1 MLAPPDDR
9 SLYLA
14 YDGNGCMANNPA
26 SVGASCAFVRR
37 IELGPNG
44 AEKIVV
50 HNLTSPKQMA
60 LDAQGRLYVV
70 EEWPEQV
77 TRWDTATGE
86 QAVVLHNS
94 EYEASGPIEGIA
106 INSAGDIYFS
116 ECKRDPLLDDV
127 CTHASLT
134 RKVRADGMFGNRV
147 EVANGGVSGVPLKS
161 GAVWVK
167 RSASGAIEMVARG
180 FFRTRGLAL
189 DEPRGYLYVA
199 NEANAWDQGTSGC
212 LSQINLASGEVK
224 KVAVGLD
231 YAQFPSLEASTG
243 RVFVPLALHNK
254 LVVYDPRPASAFA
267 PVSDTKLEERN
278 ISAAINGASWEATHP
293 SLPTLSVSID
303 ELVAP
308 ATLNAGMRFTTAP
321 SDPAESPSVSVWL
334 RIPAD
339 QLDLYKLE
347 LPYNDAYHAGPDTFA
362 LPNAECRLDAA
373 GAAGDVRTAGVCKLS
388 VQPNHEHRGPRW
400 PMLVYNGTEPNYRGR
415 VFPQSG
421 WSASPESY
429 LLFIHAHWYE
439 EPRRDLKTDD
449 DDEETPPPPTRK
461 TPAEIAPYLLR
472 QTFLLIL
479 SPCRFTDLFGGAG
492 TLRCSGT
499 VGACSPPR
507 TW

>member
-1 MLAPPDDR
+1 MM
-9 SLYLA
+9 
-14 YDGNGCMANNPA
+14 C
-26 SVGASCAFVRR
+26 V
-37 IELGPNG
+37 
-44 AEKIVV
+44 
-50 HNLTSPKQMA
+50 
-60 LDAQGRLYVV
+60 
-70 EEWPEQV
+70 
-77 TRWDTATGE
+77 
-86 QAVVLHNS
+86 
-94 EYEASGPIEGIA
+94 
-106 INSAGDIYFS
+106 
-116 ECKRDPLLDDV
+116 
-127 CTHASLT
+127 HASLT

-308 ATLNAGMRFTTAP
+308 ATLSAGVRFGTAP
-321 SDPAESPSVSVWL
+321 SDPAESPSISVWL

-439 EPRRDLKTDD
+439 EPEPRRDLKTDD
-449 DDEETPPPPTRK
+449 DDDETPPPPTRK

-479 SPCRFTDLFGGAG
+479 SPWRFTDSFGGAG

>member
-1 MLAPPDDR
+1 
-9 SLYLA
+9 
-14 YDGNGCMANNPA
+14 
-26 SVGASCAFVRR
+26 
-37 IELGPNG
+37 
-44 AEKIVV
+44 
-50 HNLTSPKQMA
+50 
-60 LDAQGRLYVV
+60 
-70 EEWPEQV
+70 
-77 TRWDTATGE
+77 
-86 QAVVLHNS
+86 
-94 EYEASGPIEGIA
+94 
-106 INSAGDIYFS
+106 
-116 ECKRDPLLDDV
+116 
-127 CTHASLT
+127 
-134 RKVRADGMFGNRV
+134 MFGNRV

-167 RSASGAIEMVARG
+167 RSASGAVEMVARG

-212 LSQINLASGEVK
+212 LSRINLASGEVK

-303 ELVAP
+303 ELAAP
-308 ATLNAGMRFTTAP
+308 ATLSAGVRFAAAP
-321 SDPAESPSVSVWL
+321 SGPAESPSVSVWL

-362 LPNAECRLDAA
+362 LPNADCRLDAA
-373 GAAGDVRTAGVCKLS
+373 GDASGGRTAGVCKLS

-400 PMLVYNGTEPNYRGR
+400 PNG
-415 VFPQSG
+415 
-421 WSASPESY
+421 
-429 LLFIHAHWYE
+429 II
-439 EPRRDLKTDD
+439 
-449 DDEETPPPPTRK
+449 PTRMPLL
-461 TPAEIAPYLLR
+461 PAAD
-472 QTFLLIL
+472 FLDGCIQACRP
-479 SPCRFTDLFGGAG
+479 SPSGGDFPCISFRNG
-492 TLRCSGT
+492 RS
-499 VGACSPPR
+499 VSPFVPPDSAR
-507 TW
+507 PLCGGWFYEPPQNNVSFISKYVFR